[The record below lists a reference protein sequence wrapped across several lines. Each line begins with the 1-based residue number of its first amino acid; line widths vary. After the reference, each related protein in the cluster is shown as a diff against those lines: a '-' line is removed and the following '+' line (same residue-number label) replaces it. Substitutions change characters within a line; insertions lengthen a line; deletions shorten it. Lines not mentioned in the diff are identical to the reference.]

1 MLLHVII
8 IHTHNSIMS
17 GSAALS
23 AARKRRASSS
33 QMPGTGV
40 TNSTPNQNGAYYGG
54 GPQKQSLQGIMNQ
67 VPYSGSSQAFTFPKD
82 APPPNVQINIY
93 ENIELIKQQ
102 LAERTKIIKSQGS
115 SIPAEKLKI
124 LQKQNEIQTQIL
136 KQKMAIAAQMEL
148 VEQQKQEERQ
158 QYIADQLHNK
168 TLTGHNEPEF
178 IYEKGI
184 PRNNPKYRKFDE
196 PTPLPIAK
204 GAGAG
209 AGAGAGSDKISH
221 HAKIQTISELRNRQ
235 MSPFISMITD
245 TGVIPPPVVV
255 LKSHDAKL
263 EEHQY
268 FIQDMMDQLDYLHSE
283 ITNSKSSNKEESK
296 NDKKEVANG
305 KAASVPVDT
314 EDNEEEE
321 EETELLMDVVMSDLM
336 NNRDFVSGIVDKIVN
351 DTNLSEVIMKIE
363 PIVKENQ
370 ELRGLIHS
378 QQQMMNEMN
387 MMLFRLLNQQNSPA
401 TAPTQLPPPPSSPD
415 AIEPAIVESIVYQDD
430 GLNGD
435 GLYQP
440 EITEIVLTPATTKDN
455 EIEELDVEPIQ
466 IIVNDTPINE
476 YTQEDQPEE
485 DQPEEDQ
492 PEEDQP
498 EEEELP
504 EDDELPVGDID
515 TYDGYS
521 EMPHFPEPISLIVS
535 EL

>member
-8 IHTHNSIMS
+8 FHTHNSIMS

-67 VPYSGSSQAFTFPKD
+67 VPYSGSSQAFIFPKD

-184 PRNNPKYRKFDE
+184 PRKNPKYRKFDE

-209 AGAGAGSDKISH
+209 AGAGSDKISH
-221 HAKIQTISELRNRQ
+221 HAKIQTISELSNRQ

-440 EITEIVLTPATTKDN
+440 EITEIVLTPAATKDN

-476 YTQEDQPEE
+476 YTQEDQP
-485 DQPEEDQ
+485 PE
-492 PEEDQP
+492 
-498 EEEELP
+498 
-504 EDDELPVGDID
+504 
-515 TYDGYS
+515 
-521 EMPHFPEPISLIVS
+521 
-535 EL
+535 

>member
-1 MLLHVII
+1 
-8 IHTHNSIMS
+8 MS

-33 QMPGTGV
+33 QMPGAGV
-40 TNSTPNQNGAYYGG
+40 MNATSNPSGSYYGG

-67 VPYSGSSQAFTFPKD
+67 QTPYSGSSPAFTFPKD
-82 APPPNVQINIY
+82 LPPPNVQINIY

-102 LAERTKIIKSQGS
+102 LAERTKLIKSQGS

-136 KQKMAIAAQMEL
+136 KQKMAIASQMEL
-148 VEQQKQEERQ
+148 VEQQKQEEKQR
-158 QYIADQLHNK
+158 YIAEQINNK
-168 TLTGHNEPEF
+168 PLVGNNEPEF

-184 PRNNPKYRKFDE
+184 PRKNPNYRRFDE
-196 PTPLPIAK
+196 PTSVPI
-204 GAGAG
+204 AG
-209 AGAGAGSDKISH
+209 AGAGAGSDKMSH
-221 HAKIQTISELRNRQ
+221 HAKIQTLSELHNRQ
-235 MSPFISMITD
+235 LSPFISMLTD
-245 TGVIPPPVVV
+245 TGVIPPPVVI

-263 EEHQY
+263 EEHHY
-268 FIQDMMDQLDYLHSE
+268 FIQDMMDRLDYLHSE
-283 ITNSKSSNKEESK
+283 ITNNKSSNKEESI
-296 NDKKEVANG
+296 NDKKEAANG
-305 KAASVPVDT
+305 KAASVPVNTD
-314 EDNEEEE
+314 DNEEEEE

-370 ELRGLIHS
+370 ELRALIHS

-401 TAPTQLPPPPSSPD
+401 TAPTQLPPSSE
-415 AIEPAIVESIVYQDD
+415 ATGPAIVEPIVYQDD

-440 EITEIVLTPATTKDN
+440 EITEIVLTPAAEKDN
-455 EIEELDVEPIQ
+455 EIEELDVESIQ
-466 IIVNDTPINE
+466 IIDNDMPINE
-476 YTQEDQPEE
+476 YTQEDIQFMTNCVLPE
-485 DQPEEDQ
+485 DQPEDQ
-492 PEEDQP
+492 PE
-498 EEEELP
+498 
-504 EDDELPVGDID
+504 DEALAVGDMD
-515 TYDGYS
+515 TFDGYS